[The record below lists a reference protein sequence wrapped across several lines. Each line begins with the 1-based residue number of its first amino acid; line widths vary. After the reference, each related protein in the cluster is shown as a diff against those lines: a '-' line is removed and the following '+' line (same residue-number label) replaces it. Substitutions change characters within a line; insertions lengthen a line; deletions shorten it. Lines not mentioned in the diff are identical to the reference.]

1 MDKTKNEMASLTET
15 TSKPT
20 KKVKQ
25 IPVEKSMVLS
35 SDPLNISPAE
45 MKSRVAISQA
55 TRQSL
60 TDYISANMVEG
71 QDYGKIMFG
80 GRESK
85 NVLFKPGSEKFCSL
99 FGLRPTFRSDI
110 ETLSMLGNKE
120 GIVAFICELMTKD
133 GKIVGEG
140 RGVATITEKNWRLN
154 NMVKICEKR
163 AMVDAVL
170 RSGGLSDF
178 FSQDLDDD
186 AGQSTQPEDKPT
198 QVRTDAISQGQIG
211 FLFAIMQEKSI
222 TKEAMEK
229 YLLESYNTIGVENL
243 NKKQASEIIDKFV
256 KKYNIKPK
264 ATQNAPKEELPS
276 VQVGEEEVP
285 GIDDF

>member
-120 GIVAFICELMTKD
+120 GIVAFICELVTKD
-133 GKIVGEG
+133 GKVIGEG
-140 RGVATITEKNWRLN
+140 RGVATIAEKNWSLN
-154 NMVKICEKR
+154 NMVKIAEKR
-163 AMVDAVL
+163 DQIDAVL

-178 FSQDLDDD
+178 FTQDLDDD
-186 AGQSTQPEDKPT
+186 AGQANQPEPLRQPENRPT
-198 QVRTDAISQGQIG
+198 PVRTDAITPGQIG
-211 FLFAIMQEKSI
+211 FLFAIMQ
-222 TKEAMEK
+222 
-229 YLLESYNTIGVENL
+229 
-243 NKKQASEIIDKFV
+243 
-256 KKYNIKPK
+256 
-264 ATQNAPKEELPS
+264 
-276 VQVGEEEVP
+276 
-285 GIDDF
+285 

>member
-1 MDKTKNEMASLTET
+1 MLKETKKEETGLTPVSST
-15 TSKPT
+15 KP

-25 IPVEKSMVLS
+25 IPAEKSMVLS
-35 SDPLNISPAE
+35 SDPLNISAAD
-45 MKSRVAISQA
+45 MKSRVAVSQA
-55 TRQSL
+55 TRQML

-133 GKIVGEG
+133 DKIVGEG
-140 RGVATITEKNWRLN
+140 RGVATITEKNWSLN

-186 AGQSTQPEDKPT
+186 AGQSTQTEDKPT

-229 YLLESYNTIGVENL
+229 YLLESYKVIGVENL
-243 NKKQASEIIDKFV
+243 TKYQASKVIDALV
-256 KKYNIKPK
+256 KKYDIKPIQV
-264 ATQNAPKEELPS
+264 TIPKELPF
-276 VQVGEEEVP
+276 QVDERGDDGV
-285 GIDDF
+285 GINDF